1 VQLLWEQA
9 RRVAV
14 LTIWH
19 LDTDPLGEPTSKGG
33 EFIYQNRQI
42 EDLVSPLPIAD
53 PRASLPFKRQLGDE
67 SITSLGKSVDDLPP
81 LPCGLP

>member
-1 VQLLWEQA
+1 VQPMWEQA

-19 LDTDPLGEPTSKGG
+19 VDADPLGEPTSRGG
-33 EFIYQNRQI
+33 EFVYQTRQF
-42 EDLVSPLPIAD
+42 EDLVSTLPIAD
-53 PRASLPFKRQLGDE
+53 PRASLPFKRQLADE
-67 SITSLGKSVDDLPP
+67 SITFLGKSVDDLPP